1 VTDYRAQL
9 VSADYTGA
17 INYKE
22 LLMATTVEQPAI
34 LETISIH
41 PPKRLLFGPGPSQ
54 VHPRVYQA
62 LAQPIVGHLDAY
74 FFEISTNIQRMLR
87 KVFGTTNEMTFVISA
102 TGSGGMETA
111 ISNFV
116 TPGMKVVSFA
126 NGFFCDR
133 MSEMARRQGAELV
146 RFEKPWGEVFGDNEA
161 ADFIRRE
168 KPKVVMYVQAETSA
182 GAFQRGDAICKA
194 AHEVGALVIADCVT
208 SLGAMP
214 VEVDKTG
221 IDIAYSCTQKG
232 LSCPPGLSPITVSPH
247 AAEWLKA
254 RETPN
259 RSWYFDLKLIA
270 DYLTVSHRYH
280 HTASAT
286 MFYGLHE
293 ALTLIEEEGLENR
306 WKRHQQAHLQFV
318 KQVEAL
324 GLEMLVAAK
333 DRIWNLNTPKVP
345 QGVDDAKV
353 RTTLLKEYGIEIAG
367 GFGQL
372 AGKVFRVGVMGPLA
386 TKERVEDFV
395 ACFGEALTRAGY
407 KKG

>member
-1 VTDYRAQL
+1 M
-9 VSADYTGA
+9 
-17 INYKE
+17 KE
-22 LLMATTVEQPAI
+22 LLFSKKSLSI
-34 LETISIH
+34 LLIACC
-41 PPKRLLFGPGPSQ
+41 LALGQSQ

-62 LAQPIVGHLDAY
+62 MAQPIVGHLDAY
-74 FFEISTNIQRMLR
+74 FFEISTNIQRLLR
-87 KVFGTTNEMTFVISA
+87 TVFGTRNELTFVISA

-116 TPGMKVVSFA
+116 LPGMKVAAFA

-146 RFEKPWGEVFGDNEA
+146 RFEKPWGEVFSDQEA
-161 ADFIRRE
+161 AEFIRLE

-232 LSCPPGLSPITVSPH
+232 LSCPPGLSPITVSPR

-259 RSWYFDLKLIA
+259 HSWYFDLKLIA
-270 DYLTVSHRYH
+270 EYLTLSHRYH

-286 MFYGLHE
+286 MFYALHE
-293 ALTLIEEEGLENR
+293 GLTLIEEEGLQNR
-306 WKRHQQAHLQFV
+306 WERHHQAHLEFV
-318 KQVEAL
+318 KTMEGM
-324 GLEMLVAAK
+324 GLEMLVAPEH
-333 DRIWNLNTPKVP
+333 RIWNLNTPKVP
-345 QGVDDAKV
+345 QGVDEAKV
-353 RTTLLKEYGIEIAG
+353 RTTLLKEHGIEIAG
-367 GFGQL
+367 GFGPL
-372 AGKVFRVGVMGPLA
+372 AGKIFRIGLMGPLA
-386 TKERVEDFV
+386 TKDHVHDF
-395 ACFGEALTRAGY
+395 ADSFAAALRGAGY
-407 KKG
+407 KY

>member
-1 VTDYRAQL
+1 MIS
-9 VSADYTGA
+9 SAERTA
-17 INYKE
+17 LAE
-22 LLMATTVEQPAI
+22 E
-34 LETISIH
+34 ISIH
-41 PPKRLLFGPGPSQ
+41 PPMRLLFGPGPSQ

-62 LAQPIVGHLDAY
+62 MAQPVVGHLDAY
-74 FFEISTNIQRMLR
+74 FFEISSNIQRLLR
-87 KVFGTTNEMTFVISA
+87 TVFGTKNDLTFVISA

-116 TPGMKVVSFA
+116 LPGMKVVSFA

-146 RFEKPWGEVFGDNEA
+146 RFEKPWGEVFGDQEA
-161 ADFIRRE
+161 ADFIRLE

-221 IDIAYSCTQKG
+221 IDVAYSCTQKG
-232 LSCPPGLSPITVSPH
+232 LSCPPGLSPITVSPR

-286 MFYGLHE
+286 MFYALHE
-293 ALTLIEEEGLENR
+293 GLTLIEEEGLHNR
-306 WKRHQQAHLQFV
+306 WDRHHQAHLEFV
-318 KQVEAL
+318 TTLEAM
-324 GLEMLVAAK
+324 GLEMLVAPEH
-333 DRIWNLNTPKVP
+333 RIWNLNTPKVP
-345 QGVDDAKV
+345 QSVDEAKV
-353 RTTLLKEYGIEIAG
+353 RSTLLKEHGIEIAG
-367 GFGQL
+367 GFGPL
-372 AGKVFRVGVMGPLA
+372 AGKIFRIGVMGPLA
-386 TKERVEDFV
+386 TTEHVHDF
-395 ACFGEALTRAGY
+395 ADCFAAALRGAGY
-407 KKG
+407 KH